1 MPELP
6 SAGRAGCQHF
16 MIGSDLYLI
25 GGRNANGILNEVWCF
40 HFATNSWEQLGNLPF
55 EGCWRGL
62 AFSNQTIGFLAAGR
76 TNAAN
81 QTGWNNQ
88 TWAYEAPSD
97 TWTPTTLFDFGT
109 RMYVNTASADSLV
122 FIYGGVDP
130 TDNTLTTVEKI
141 NLNNLQS
148 TTLTP
153 FSALPRKGCMSFVGN
168 GFLYLSTGIAGNDRL
183 NETWRLP
190 FLPNATVPVT
200 YDFSVFQLLE
210 GAKIMIRI
218 LPQWIGESIQVRD
231 LQGRILEKITLEQ
244 TQQIIALDRY
254 PTGVYLIEM
263 RGAARPI
270 RL

>member
-1 MPELP
+1 
-6 SAGRAGCQHF
+6 
-16 MIGSDLYLI
+16 
-25 GGRNANGILNEVWCF
+25 
-40 HFATNSWEQLGNLPF
+40 
-55 EGCWRGL
+55 
-62 AFSNQTIGFLAAGR
+62 
-76 TNAAN
+76 
-81 QTGWNNQ
+81 
-88 TWAYEAPSD
+88 
-97 TWTPTTLFDFGT
+97 
-109 RMYVNTASADSLV
+109 MYVNTASADSLV

-231 LQGRILEKITLEQ
+231 LHGRILEKITLEQ
-244 TQQIIALDRY
+244 TQQIIALDGY
-254 PTGVYLIEM
+254 PSGLYLIEM
-263 RGAARPI
+263 KGAARPI